1 MAAVYSPPVSAQR
14 IDGNEIAAQIRAEVQ
29 AAVAAYVKAGNR
41 APHLSVILVGDDPAS
56 HSYVRGKTSDCRE
69 VGMSTDTLE
78 LPASISQRRLLEE
91 VERLNSAHNVHGILV
106 QMPLPEHID
115 AEAVMRAIDPRKDV
129 DGLHP
134 ENLGRLVQGAPGL
147 VPCTPAGVQQ
157 MLVRS
162 GHDPAGKR
170 VVVVGRSTLV
180 GKPLALLLAG
190 KGPGANATVVIAH
203 TGTRDL
209 AAVTREADILI
220 VAVGRPGIVTAEM
233 VRPGAVVIDV
243 GINRVADASRRSGFR
258 LVGDVDTAAVAE
270 VAAAITP
277 VPGGV
282 GPMTRAMLLV
292 NTLRAARALSDGR
305 G

>member
-1 MAAVYSPPVSAQR
+1 VSAQR

-134 ENLGRLVQGAPGL
+134 ENLGRLVQGDPGL

-233 VRPGAVVIDV
+233 VRPGTVVIDV